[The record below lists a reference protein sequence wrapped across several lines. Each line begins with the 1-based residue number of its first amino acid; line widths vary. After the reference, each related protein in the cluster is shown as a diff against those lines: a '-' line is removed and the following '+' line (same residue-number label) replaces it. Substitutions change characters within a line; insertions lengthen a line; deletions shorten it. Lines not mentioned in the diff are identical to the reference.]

1 MKEEIM
7 DEIISADKAFDLSIQ
22 SQRKIAEDLVKEKIS
37 KAIEVGETSIL
48 ISDFNDDRAY
58 YYFYSYTELQERL
71 KSLGYTINKGR
82 SNSDTIIISWE
93 KDEKV

>member
-58 YYFYSYTELQERL
+58 LYLYSYIELQDRL
-71 KSLGYTINKGR
+71 KNLGYVIKKDN
-82 SNSDTIIISWE
+82 NSDTIIISW
-93 KDEKV
+93 KKNEKV

>member
-7 DEIISADKAFDLSIQ
+7 DEIISADKAFNLSIQ
-22 SQRKIAEDLVKEKIS
+22 SQRKIAEDLIKEKIS

-58 YYFYSYTELQERL
+58 YYFRSYIELQERL
-71 KSLGYTINKGR
+71 RSLGYTIKKG
-82 SNSDTIIISWE
+82 SDSDTVIISWE

>member
-37 KAIEVGETSIL
+37 KAIEVGETSIF
-48 ISDFNDDRAY
+48 ISEFNDDRAY
-58 YYFYSYTELQERL
+58 LYLYSYIELQDRL
-71 KSLGYTINKGR
+71 KNLGYVIKKDN
-82 SNSDTIIISWE
+82 NSDTIIISWK

>member
-37 KAIEVGETSIL
+37 KAIEVGEISIL

-58 YYFYSYTELQERL
+58 YYFRSYTELQERL

-93 KDEKV
+93 KNEKV

>member
-1 MKEEIM
+1 M

-58 YYFYSYTELQERL
+58 LYLYSYIELQDRL
-71 KSLGYTINKGR
+71 KNLGYVIKKDN
-82 SNSDTIIISWE
+82 NSDTIIISWK

>member
-22 SQRKIAEDLVKEKIS
+22 SQRKIAEDLIKERIS

-58 YYFYSYTELQERL
+58 LYFRSYTELQERL
-71 KSLGYTINKGR
+71 KNLGYVIKKDN
-82 SNSDTIIISWE
+82 NSDTIIISW
-93 KDEKV
+93 KKG

>member
-37 KAIEVGETSIL
+37 KAIEIGETSIL
-48 ISDFNDDRAY
+48 ISDFCDGQAY
-58 YYFYSYTELQERL
+58 YHLRSYIELQERL
-71 KSLGYTINKGR
+71 KSLGYSINKGR

>member
-7 DEIISADKAFDLSIQ
+7 DEIISANEAFDLSIQ
-22 SQRKIAEDLVKEKIS
+22 SQRKIAEDLIKEEIS
-37 KAIEVGETSIL
+37 KAIEIGETSIL
-48 ISDFNDDRAY
+48 ISDFSDGRAY
-58 YYFYSYTELQERL
+58 YYLRSHTELQERL
-71 KSLGYTINKGR
+71 KSLGYTIKEK